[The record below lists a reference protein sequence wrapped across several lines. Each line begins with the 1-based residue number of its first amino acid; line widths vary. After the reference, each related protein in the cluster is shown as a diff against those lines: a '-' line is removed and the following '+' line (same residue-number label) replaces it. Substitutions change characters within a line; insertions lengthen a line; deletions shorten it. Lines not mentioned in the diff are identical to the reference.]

1 MGGVTRGLKHSGN
14 PAILNKTHINHTT
27 RKESE
32 PPLKTIVD
40 TEFADL
46 SHMNFEVSD
55 EQRIVLDEVDRAC
68 KEIRPLEDAAYLSG
82 SFNQH
87 LVPIFK
93 RAQLLGLPIS
103 RRYGEGQGADILTYA
118 LALERIGQEGTGVR
132 TFLSGH
138 VSLGQMTLQKWGN
151 EQQKEKYLP
160 PATRGEKVMC
170 FGLTEPTAGSD
181 PASLRTTYED
191 KGSYFLLNGS
201 KAWISNGSIADAAV
215 IFAHPKGKREGMS
228 AFIVEKKFEGYSSQ
242 QQKHKLGMPTSDTG
256 SIFLDNCRVPKEN
269 MLGPAGKGL
278 GIAYSGLMSGRLSVA
293 AGCLGVIEDCIN
305 ESVNYARERIQHGK
319 QIGKH
324 QLVQRHIGIMSTNLE
339 AARNLVYKASV
350 MKQQSDSTPEDK
362 TIRDQADIMIAKAKF
377 FASNASI
384 DAADRAVQ
392 IFGSSGYSF
401 ETRAP
406 RHLVDTRVCRIYEGT
421 DEIMVQKIAVS
432 LLGTDFEAYK

>member
-1 MGGVTRGLKHSGN
+1 MKTVADSG
-14 PAILNKTHINHTT
+14 
-27 RKESE
+27 
-32 PPLKTIVD
+32 
-40 TEFADL
+40 FADL
-46 SHMNFEVSD
+46 SRMNFDVSD
-55 EQRIVLDEVDRAC
+55 EQRFLLDEVDRAC
-68 KEIRPLEDAAYLSG
+68 RELRPLEDEAYLAG
-82 SFNQH
+82 KFNDR
-87 LVPIFK
+87 LAPIFR

-201 KAWISNGSIADAAV
+201 KAWISNGSIADAAI
-215 IFAHPKGKREGMS
+215 IFAYPKGKREGMS

-305 ESVNYARERIQHGK
+305 ESVNYSKQRIQHGK
-319 QIGKH
+319 PIGKH

-339 AARNLVYKASV
+339 AAKNLVYKAALL
-350 MKQQSDSTPEDK
+350 KQRSDKQPEDK
-362 TIRDQADIMIAKAKF
+362 EIRERADILIAQSKY
-377 FASNASI
+377 FASNASF
-384 DAADRAVQ
+384 DAADRTVQ

-421 DEIMVQKIAVS
+421 DEIMVQKIAVN
-432 LLGTDFEAYK
+432 LLGQDFEAYR

>member
-1 MGGVTRGLKHSGN
+1 MH
-14 PAILNKTHINHTT
+14 
-27 RKESE
+27 
-32 PPLKTIVD
+32 LKTVVD
-40 TEFADL
+40 SDFANL
-46 SHMNFEVSD
+46 SQMKFDVSD
-55 EQRIVLDEVDRAC
+55 EQQLILDEVDRAC
-68 KEIRPLEDAAYLSG
+68 REIRPLEDEAYLSG

-87 LVPIFK
+87 LVRIFK

-103 RRYGEGQGADILTYA
+103 RRYGDGQGADILTYA

-160 PATRGEKVMC
+160 QATRGEKVMC

-191 KGSYFLLNGS
+191 SGSHYLLNGS
-201 KAWISNGSIADAAV
+201 KAWISNGSIADVAV
-215 IFAHPKGKREGMS
+215 IFAYPKGSREGMS

-256 SIFLDNCRVPKEN
+256 SIYLDNCRVPKEN
-269 MLGPAGKGL
+269 MLGPVGKGL

-293 AGCLGVIEDCIN
+293 AGCLGVIEDCIT
-305 ESVNYARERIQHGK
+305 EAVTYAKERVQHGK

-324 QLVQRHIGIMSTNLE
+324 QLIQRHIGIMSTNLE
-339 AARNLVYKASV
+339 AAKNLVYKASV
-350 MKQQSDSTPEDK
+350 LKQESDSHPENK
-362 TIRDQADIMIAKAKF
+362 LVREQADIMIAKAKF
-377 FASNASI
+377 FASNASF
-384 DAADRAVQ
+384 DAADRTVQ
-392 IFGSSGYSF
+392 VFGSSGYSF

-432 LLGTDFEAYK
+432 LLGKDYEAYS

>member
-1 MGGVTRGLKHSGN
+1 
-14 PAILNKTHINHTT
+14 
-27 RKESE
+27 
-32 PPLKTIVD
+32 
-40 TEFADL
+40 
-46 SHMNFEVSD
+46 MNFEVSD
-55 EQRIVLDEVDRAC
+55 EQQIILDEVDRAC

-118 LALERIGQEGTGVR
+118 LALERIGREGTGVR

-138 VSLGQMTLQKWGN
+138 VSLGQLTVQKWGS
-151 EQQKEKYLP
+151 EQQKERFLP

-181 PASLRTTYED
+181 PAGLRTSFED
-191 KGSYFLLNGS
+191 RGGFYYVNGS
-201 KAWISNGSIADAAV
+201 KAWISNGSIADVAV
-215 IFAHPKGKREGMS
+215 VFAYPKGKQEGMC
-228 AFIVEKKFEGYSSQ
+228 AFVVEKGFEGYSSQ
-242 QQKHKLGMPTSDTG
+242 RQKHKLGMPTSDTG

-269 MLGPAGKGL
+269 LMGSLGKGL
-278 GIAYSGLMSGRLSVA
+278 SIAYSGLMSGRLSVA
-293 AGCLGVIEDCIN
+293 AGCLGVIEDCI
-305 ESVNYARERIQHGK
+305 EEAVGYAKQRVQHGK

-324 QLVQRHIGIMSTNLE
+324 QLVQRHIGDMSTSLE
-339 AARNLVYKASV
+339 AAKNLVYKAALL
-350 MKQQSDSTPEDK
+350 KKRSDSSPGDREL
-362 TIRDQADIMIAKAKF
+362 RDEADVMIAKAKY
-377 FASNASI
+377 FASNASFE
-384 DAADRAVQ
+384 AADRTVQ
-392 IFGSSGYSF
+392 ILGSSGYSF

-432 LLGTDFEAYK
+432 LLGNDYEAYK